1 MFEFLRFAAV
11 GIMGFIADI
20 SSFYIL
26 LNIFEF
32 GVFDARA
39 IAFII
44 AVMVTWL
51 GNRLVT
57 FKNIKKEKK
66 TIQLLKYVMVALSA
80 GAINLFIFNSMILW
94 GIKTEI
100 AFVSGVLTG
109 MFVNYL
115 GVKFG
120 VFKSPV

>member
-26 LNIFEF
+26 MNVCDFV
-32 GVFDARA
+32 VFDARA

-44 AVMVTWL
+44 AVIVTWL
-51 GNRLVT
+51 GNRLIT
-57 FKNIKKEKK
+57 FKGANSEHKS
-66 TIQLLKYVMVALSA
+66 IQLLKYILVALTA
-80 GAINLFIFNSMILW
+80 GAINLFIFNSLILW
-94 GIKTEI
+94 GIKIQI

-109 MFVNYL
+109 MIVNYL
-115 GVKFG
+115 GIKFG
-120 VFKSPV
+120 VFKSTV

>member
-1 MFEFLRFAAV
+1 MFEFLRFAVV
-11 GIMGFIADI
+11 GIMGFITDI

-26 LNIFEF
+26 MNMFDF
-32 GVFDARA
+32 VVFDARA

-51 GNRLVT
+51 GNSLVT
-57 FKNIKKEKK
+57 FKNIKKERKS
-66 TIQLLKYVMVALSA
+66 IQLLKYVMVALSA
-80 GAINLFIFNSMILW
+80 GAINLFIFNSVILW

-109 MFVNYL
+109 MIVNYL

>member
-1 MFEFLRFAAV
+1 MFEFLRFAVV

-26 LNIFEF
+26 MNIFDF
-32 GVFDARA
+32 VVFDARA
-39 IAFII
+39 TAFII

-51 GNRLVT
+51 GNSLVT

-66 TIQLLKYVMVALSA
+66 SIQLLKYVMVALSA

-100 AFVSGVLTG
+100 AFVSGVLIG
-109 MFVNYL
+109 MIGNYL

>member
-1 MFEFLRFAAV
+1 MFEFLRFSAV